1 MKRRITFLLGT
12 SAAAA
17 VLVFTLST
25 SAYGQGN
32 SQGKGKG
39 AGKGN
44 SARTEKGRS
53 DRDYDDRYED
63 KDRGKPGKNGK
74 RGATSPRFNGLA
86 KKIGMSPERAQD
98 WYERERY
105 LNPDLTFGQFVAAN
119 MIARKQGSRHPRLT
133 AEAIFR
139 RMRDGAS
146 LGQAVKDLGLRGK
159 DYDNE
164 RRRIDDVFGDY
175 EKERIRDRDRQR
187 YGDRKT
193 IGDIVDDYIY
203 RIGW

>member
-1 MKRRITFLLGT
+1 MLLGG
-12 SAAAA
+12 SFAAAA
-17 VLVFTLST
+17 LVFTLS
-25 SAYGQGN
+25 APAFGQGN

-44 SARTEKGRS
+44 SVRTEKGDA
-53 DRDYDDRYED
+53 DRGYDNRYDD
-63 KDRGKPGKNGK
+63 KDRGKPGKNK
-74 RGATSPRFNGLA
+74 RKGATSPRFNGLA

-98 WYERERY
+98 WYERDRY

-119 MIARKQGSRHPRLT
+119 MIARKQGSRYPRVT

-146 LGQAVKDLGLRGK
+146 LGQAVKDLGMRGK
-159 DYDNE
+159 DYDDE

-175 EKERIRDRDRQR
+175 EKERIRDRDRVR

-193 IGDIVDDYIY
+193 IGEIVDDYVY